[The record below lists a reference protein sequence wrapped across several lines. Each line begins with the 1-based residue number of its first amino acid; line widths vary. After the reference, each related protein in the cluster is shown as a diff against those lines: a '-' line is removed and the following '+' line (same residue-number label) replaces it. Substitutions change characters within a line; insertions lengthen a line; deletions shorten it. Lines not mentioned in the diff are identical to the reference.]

1 MIVMSSNSTES
12 NASSRI
18 SRPILFDSLEKR
30 RFVLSLLLIVIVLLL
45 YGPANHFSF
54 LNYDDGMYVLQN
66 PHVRAGLT
74 WSTVTWAFTS
84 TYANW
89 HPVTWLSH
97 ALDYDLFRLNPGG
110 HHFTSVLLHALNA
123 FLLFWLLARATGR
136 LGASFVVAALF
147 AVHPLNVESVAW
159 ISERK
164 NVLSTTF
171 FLMTLGAYGWYA
183 LKPGAKRYLAILA
196 LFALGLASKSML
208 VTLPFVLLLLDYWPL
223 ARFSSENSEA
233 PLAFSRAPAWNLVI
247 EKLPLFLVSAA
258 DCIITVLAQ
267 RKAGAVTTLA
277 RFPFSVRLENAIY
290 SYAVYLWKAF
300 WPAHLAN
307 IYPHPGSSL
316 PGWKV
321 AAAAALLL
329 VASCV
334 FVKLRS
340 SRYLIVGWFFFLG
353 TLVPVIGLVQVGDQA
368 MADRYVYIPLIGI
381 FVMVVWGVAEIDARL
396 SNKAYLQAALSVIVV
411 CTLSIV
417 TYQQIGYWK
426 DSITL
431 WSHTLDVTQNNF
443 AAENGLGGALIQA
456 GRPDEAFL
464 HFQRA
469 SAIAPNDP
477 LSHADMGTYLHQNGH
492 LPEAI
497 QQYETAVRLAN
508 NPGLLANTYTNLGSA
523 YRQTGDYTKA
533 QRNLSQAL
541 QLDPARFNV
550 WLQLGKLAADEG
562 QFDLAIQDF
571 AHSIEL
577 QPTSEGYLQLSRVL
591 DLAGRH
597 LEAVKAKDEGL
608 RLSNDKAAAEQAA
621 RSLSADRF

>member
-12 NASSRI
+12 NASSRL

-30 RFVLSLLLIVIVLLL
+30 RFVLSLVLIAIVLLL
-45 YGPANHFSF
+45 YGQTNHFSF

-183 LKPGAKRYLAILA
+183 LKPGAKRYLAIVVF
-196 LFALGLASKSML
+196 FALGLASKSML

-223 ARFSSENSEA
+223 ARFSSENSEG
-233 PLAFSRAPAWNLVI
+233 PISFSRAPAWKLVI

-258 DCIITVLAQ
+258 DCILTVLAQ
-267 RKAGAVTTLA
+267 RKAGAVTTLE

-290 SYAVYLWKAF
+290 SYAAYLWKAF

-316 PGWKV
+316 SGWMV

-368 MADRYVYIPLIGI
+368 MADRYVYIPLLGI

-396 SNKAYLQAALSVIVV
+396 SNKAYLQAALSAIVL
-411 CTLSIV
+411 CSLSIV

-477 LSHADMGTYLHQNGH
+477 LSHADMGTYLHQNGR

-533 QRNLSQAL
+533 QQNFSRAL
-541 QLDPARFNV
+541 QLDPARFNI
-550 WLQLGKLAADEG
+550 WLQFGKLAADEG

-571 AHSIEL
+571 ARSIEL

-597 LEAVKAKDEGL
+597 LEAVKAEDEGL

-621 RSLSADRF
+621 RSLSVDRF